1 MPTVIKKKMINGVAS
16 FLQYWRGNPVVDY
29 NPGGSPVPPAPVTGP
44 FYLTNDDTVP
54 VAVSVTKSDEYA
66 PTISLEVSDDGNTW
80 TTLGDTSETPLS
92 FTIPVGGRKYLRSI
106 SANAWANDISFNKFS
121 STGVFGA
128 HGSVMELLGYDTLK
142 GYDCKGMFYA
152 CGSLTTAPGLPA
164 TTTAAFCYESMFEG
178 CTSLVNV
185 SSLAAGNAGYGT
197 HRNMFKGCTSLVA
210 APTLPATGMHD
221 MCYYGMFEGC
231 TSLTTAAA
239 INLSYANLTDYAQ
252 TYERMFYGCT
262 SLTIAPTIGAT
273 SIGYLCCC
281 EMFYGCTSLV
291 TAPAIIA
298 TTIGESGCKCMFQG
312 CTSLT
317 TVPNLPFVT
326 LNNNACESMFQGCTS
341 LVVAPAMANITTVN
355 YNCCNGMFSY
365 CTALTTPPSI
375 LPATTMGNQCYM
387 SMFKGCTSLTYTPI
401 LPATAPSENG
411 YRWMFQDCTSLAT
424 VICNADPD
432 LSGSWCFG
440 DWLNNVAAEGI
451 FYKNGNVTNWPTG
464 ASGIP
469 TGWSVVDN
477 DLFYLTNDDTTPIT
491 VSVRKADNEF
501 APTISLETSDDG
513 AAWTTLG
520 DTSTTALNI
529 TIPVGGKKY
538 LRSISA
544 NAWGNVANGNTFSS
558 TGRFGAHGN
567 IMKLL
572 GYDALK
578 GYDCE
583 FMFENCSNLTTA
595 PELPATTLAEKSY
608 WCMFSGCTLL
618 NEIKCNATD
627 ISATDCTEEWLDGV
641 ASSGTFYKNANMSSW
656 TTGISGIPSN
666 WTTQNIS
673 Q

>member
-29 NPGGSPVPPAPVTGP
+29 NPGGSPVPPTPVTGP

-54 VAVSVTKSDEYA
+54 VTVSVTKSDENA

-80 TTLGDTSETPLS
+80 TTLGDTSTTALDI
-92 FTIPVGGRKYLRSI
+92 TIPVGGRKYLRST
-106 SANAWANDISFNKFS
+106 SYNYWDGTGRWGGWEHSNRFS
-121 STGVFGA
+121 STGRFGA
-128 HGSVMELLGYDTLK
+128 HGSITELLGYDELMGDDCESMFEGCTGLTTAPSLPSTTLNSWCYMRMFK
-142 GYDCKGMFYA
+142 GCT
-152 CGSLTTAPGLPA
+152 SLTTAPDLLA
-164 TTTAAFCYESMFEG
+164 ITASSNAYRSMFEG
-178 CTSLVNV
+178 CTSLVNAPTI
-185 SSLAAGNAGYGT
+185 AATSVGDESFRG
-197 HRNMFKGCTSLVA
+197 MFKGCTSLVV
-210 APTLPATGMHD
+210 APSINVTTFDGSVSLAE
-221 MCYYGMFEGC
+221 MFEGC
-231 TSLTTAAA
+231 TSLTT
-239 INLSYANLTDYAQ
+239 
-252 TYERMFYGCT
+252 
-262 SLTIAPTIGAT
+262 P
-273 SIGYLCCC
+273 
-281 EMFYGCTSLV
+281 
-291 TAPAIIA
+291 PA
-298 TTIGESGCKCMFQG
+298 
-312 CTSLT
+312 
-317 TVPNLPFVT
+317 
-326 LNNNACESMFQGCTS
+326 
-341 LVVAPAMANITTVN
+341 
-355 YNCCNGMFSY
+355 
-365 CTALTTPPSI
+365 I
-375 LPATTMGNQCYM
+375 LPATTLGANCYD
-387 SMFKGCTSLTYTPI
+387 SMFKNCISLTYSPE
-401 LPATAPSENG
+401 LPATIITGYGSMFYGCSSLSKITCNG
-411 YRWMFQDCTSLAT
+411 TNTGTYWDIAHW
-424 VICNADPD
+424 VE
-432 LSGSWCFG
+432 G
-440 DWLNNVAAEGI
+440 VASFGI
-451 FYKNGNVTNWPTG
+451 FYKNPSMNDWSIGDD
-464 ASGIP
+464 GIP
-469 TGWSVVDN
+469 AGWDVVDN

-491 VSVRKADNEF
+491 VSIRKANNEF

-513 AAWTTLG
+513 ATWTTLG

-538 LRSISA
+538 LRSISG

-578 GYDCE
+578 GRDCE

-608 WCMFSGCTLL
+608 RYMFSGCTLL